1 MGDQNY
7 KCPLCGSILV
17 RDHWVKITGQWEAEQ
32 KRAEDI
38 KKQLEQF
45 KKEKLL
51 LEKKHQ
57 LDLKKAQK
65 AAEIIGIQ
73 KGVKKEKSERERMSK
88 LLQNQAKT
96 IIESNKRIQE
106 LEKQL
111 KEGKTPQTA
120 GFDYEKEVA
129 KMLSE
134 NFPEDEIKSTGKL
147 GDNIQIV
154 RHKDQE
160 AGSILYEC
168 KKTSKYDNSFVL
180 EAKRHQET
188 AGCNYAVVVTH
199 AVKSGKSKF
208 FVDGEVIVIDPLG
221 LLDLAFLLRSSI
233 VEMHLLKL
241 TKEEINEKSKEI
253 LRYMQ
258 TGVFKNRMV
267 LAMQKSEDAY
277 YLLIEEMRGHKKL
290 WQQRYEIYSTIHA
303 NVQMVRLEIGKI
315 ITGNPKLLEDLK
327 QLPQPSI

>member
-1 MGDQNY
+1 MGDQIY

-38 KKQLEQF
+38 KKKLEQF

-51 LEKKHQ
+51 LEK
-57 LDLKKAQK
+57 
-65 AAEIIGIQ
+65 
-73 KGVKKEKSERERMSK
+73 
-88 LLQNQAKT
+88 
-96 IIESNKRIQE
+96 
-106 LEKQL
+106 
-111 KEGKTPQTA
+111 
-120 GFDYEKEVA
+120 EVA

-134 NFPEDEIKSTGKL
+134 NFPDDEIKSTGKL

-199 AVKSGKSKF
+199 AVKSGKSRF
-208 FVDGEVIVIDPLG
+208 FIDGEVIVIDPLG
-221 LLDLAFLLRSSI
+221 LLDLAFLL
-233 VEMHLLKL
+233 
-241 TKEEINEKSKEI
+241 
-253 LRYMQ
+253 
-258 TGVFKNRMV
+258 
-267 LAMQKSEDAY
+267 
-277 YLLIEEMRGHKKL
+277 
-290 WQQRYEIYSTIHA
+290 
-303 NVQMVRLEIGKI
+303 
-315 ITGNPKLLEDLK
+315 
-327 QLPQPSI
+327 